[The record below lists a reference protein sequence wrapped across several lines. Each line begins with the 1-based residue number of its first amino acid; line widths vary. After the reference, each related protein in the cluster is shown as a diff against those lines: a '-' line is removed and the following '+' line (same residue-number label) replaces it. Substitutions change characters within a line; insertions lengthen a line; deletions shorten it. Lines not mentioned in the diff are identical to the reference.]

1 MSRNKV
7 QFQKSISIH
16 SFINQFGTEEQCRK
30 HLFSLRWPNGFHCPY
45 CGHDQHCHLKSR
57 PLYQCNQCHHQS
69 SILAG
74 TLFAGTKLPLT
85 IWFLAIYL
93 IVQEKNG
100 ISALELSRELGISYN
115 ATWRLKQKIMQAM
128 KERDDELPLSGF
140 IQLDDAYWGGVK
152 KGKRGRG
159 ARNKSPFVA
168 AVAMNEDGHPM
179 KMRFS
184 MVTGFRKG
192 EIKDWAS
199 HHIEPAS
206 LVISDGLS
214 CFNAIESADSHHLK
228 IVTGGGAA
236 SVELPYFTWVNTM
249 ISNVK
254 NSMHGTYHAIKRK
267 HLPRYLGEFCYKFNH
282 RYDLA
287 GMLTQLLNDCI
298 RTPAMPARLL
308 KLAEVRW

>member
-1 MSRNKV
+1 
-7 QFQKSISIH
+7 
-16 SFINQFGTEEQCRK
+16 
-30 HLFSLRWPNGFHCPY
+30 
-45 CGHDQHCHLKSR
+45 
-57 PLYQCNQCHHQS
+57 
-69 SILAG
+69 
-74 TLFAGTKLPLT
+74 
-85 IWFLAIYL
+85 
-93 IVQEKNG
+93 
-100 ISALELSRELGISYN
+100 
-115 ATWRLKQKIMQAM
+115 MQAM

-168 AVAMNEDGHPM
+168 AVDMNEDGHPM

-228 IVTGGGAA
+228 IVTGGGSA

-298 RTPAMPARLL
+298 RTPAMPARIL